1 MRRAVAALFLFGI
14 SFGYVEAAVVVY
26 LRAIYDPI
34 RRQIHPERKPGEL
47 FPLITSDELAKA
59 GPENPRRLLIEVGRE
74 AATMVM
80 LAAVALA
87 VARNFHQ
94 WFAAFSIAF
103 GVWDIMFYV
112 FLKLM
117 IHWPDSLSTWDILF
131 LIPLPWVGPVWAP
144 VLVALTMI
152 VCGLI
157 ALRSE
162 SPRRDPAAL
171 ARRAGGSRGNRHRI
185 RVGLPKH
192 QRGRASESVQLA
204 AILDRRSDRAY
215 SVSRC
220 SKVSKTSGI
229 SKTARL
235 TMAAALAR
243 KRAKL
248 DASSS
253 SRSPASISRNDF
265 STTPTFFSRIHSVL

>member
-1 MRRAVAALFLFGI
+1 MRRAVTALFLFGI

-34 RRQIHPERKPGEL
+34 RQQIHPERKPTEL
-47 FPLITSDELAKA
+47 FPLITSQELANA
-59 GPENPRRLLIEVGRE
+59 GPENPRRLIIEVGRE

-87 VARNFHQ
+87 VARDFSQ
-94 WFAAFSIAF
+94 WFAAFSIVF

-117 IHWPDSLSTWDILF
+117 IHWPESLNTWDILF

-157 ALRSE
+157 GLRSE
-162 SPRRDPAAL
+162 TLRGTPLHWLGVLAGAAVIVI
-171 ARRAGGSRGNRHRI
+171 AFVWDFRNTSAGGLPNPFNWPLFMAGEAI
-185 RVGLPKH
+185 GLT
-192 QRGRASESVQLA
+192 AFLA
-204 AILDRRSDRAY
+204 A
-215 SVSRC
+215 V
-220 SKVSKTSGI
+220 KTPRYRESQ
-229 SKTARL
+229 KPR
-235 TMAAALAR
+235 
-243 KRAKL
+243 
-248 DASSS
+248 D
-253 SRSPASISRNDF
+253 
-265 STTPTFFSRIHSVL
+265 